1 MAERKSTGDA
11 RRFWLVKTEP
21 DCFSIQ
27 DLAASP
33 RQTTGWEGVRNYQA
47 RNFLKEM
54 NVGDRVL
61 VYHSSADPLAV
72 VGVAMVVHEAY
83 PDSTAWD
90 PLDQHFDPKSSPNDP
105 IWEMVDL
112 RLEEIFPQPLTLD
125 ALRKVPALSKM
136 ELLRKGSRL
145 SVQPVTEKEFETI
158 MNLAHA
164 RSATRAAKKK
174 TAKKPTRK
182 AAGRAR

>member
-1 MAERKSTGDA
+1 M
-11 RRFWLVKTEP
+11 KTEP
-21 DCFSIQ
+21 DSFSIQ

-54 NVGDRVL
+54 HIGDRVL
-61 VYHSSADPLAV
+61 VYHSGADPLAV

-90 PLDQHFDPKSSPNDP
+90 PLDQHFDPKSSPKDP

-112 RLEEIFPQPLTLD
+112 RLEEIFPQPSHARRAAQSPGAVENGTLPQRLA
-125 ALRKVPALSKM
+125 ALRPAGDG
-136 ELLRKGSRL
+136 EGIRDDHEAHSR
-145 SVQPVTEKEFETI
+145 
-158 MNLAHA
+158 
-164 RSATRAAKKK
+164 
-174 TAKKPTRK
+174 
-182 AAGRAR
+182 GRATPRCQKEEREEGGAQAGPRFSITLMQTTH

>member
-1 MAERKSTGDA
+1 MLTTDRH
-11 RRFWLVKTEP
+11 WLVKTEP
-21 DCFSIQ
+21 DCFSIE

-47 RNFLKEM
+47 RNFLKQM
-54 NVGDRVL
+54 HVGDRVL
-61 VYHSSADPLAV
+61 VYHSGADPLAV

-90 PLDQHFDPKSSPNDP
+90 PLDQHFDPKSTPKDP

-112 RLEEIFPQPLTLD
+112 RLEEIFPQQLTLD

-145 SVQPVTEKEFETI
+145 SVQPVTDKEFETI
-158 MNLAHA
+158 IKLAHPTASRRQIKKKIIKKPA
-164 RSATRAAKKK
+164 RSAARRA
-174 TAKKPTRK
+174 
-182 AAGRAR
+182 

>member
-90 PLDQHFDPKSSPNDP
+90 PLDQHFDPKSSPKDP

-112 RLEEIFPQPLTLD
+112 RLEEVFPQPVPLD
-125 ALRKVPALSKM
+125 ALRKIPALSKM

-158 MNLAHA
+158 MKLAHTA
-164 RSATRAAKKK
+164 APRRAVK
-174 TAKKPTRK
+174 TKSAKKPARK
-182 AAGRAR
+182 TALRR